1 MCQLS
6 LQSDLQKEVEER
18 LKRVDV
24 EQESKREGLAELH
37 RQTLAEEERLADT
50 MRNVIGRK
58 VRKTNVF
65 VSRCLHD
72 AVTCLCRYYSLW
84 LSLKK

>member
-1 MCQLS
+1 MCQLG

-18 LKRVDV
+18 LKQVDV
-24 EQESKREGLAELH
+24 EQESKREGLAEFQ

-58 VRKTNVF
+58 VRKTSVF
-65 VSRCLHD
+65 LMFARCSD
-72 AVTCLCRYYSLW
+72 
-84 LSLKK
+84 LSVQVL